1 MHLTRDLRIARG
13 CAARFYLIPLQVNL
27 DVGIHPLPR
36 DHAMNFGGSGP
47 VPYLFSRII
56 VLLPLLMAVWL
67 VAEIVGI
74 RHSLER
80 IGRVLEAKAKR
91 VE

>member
-1 MHLTRDLRIARG
+1 
-13 CAARFYLIPLQVNL
+13 
-27 DVGIHPLPR
+27 
-36 DHAMNFGGSGP
+36 MNFGGSGP
-47 VPYLFSRII
+47 VPYLFSQII

-80 IGRVLEAKAKR
+80 IARVLEAKAER